1 MTTPP
6 PTMTGRPRRGV
17 VALLDGREEGVEVGM
32 QDRGLAGRRSH
43 TNRCSPT
50 EAVPARPRVQVL
62 DLKSPRGLTV
72 RHARTE
78 PADRHHHRE
87 HPRGALG
94 DKVAHWFADEAR
106 QRPDL
111 LVDVVDLAEVDIPA
125 VLPMRHTPEVQAYAE
140 RIDRADA
147 FVVVTP
153 EYNHSYPASLKQAI
167 DVLNAPWR
175 RKPVAFVSYGGL
187 SGGLRAVEHL
197 RQVFAELHATT
208 IRETVSLHRH
218 PLLFDEA
225 GALVDP
231 PVRPRRPR

>member
-1 MTTPP
+1 MSSAQHLQVAVIVGSTRE
-6 PTMTGRPRRGV
+6 GRW
-17 VALLDGREEGVEVGM
+17 
-32 QDRGLAGRRSH
+32 
-43 TNRCSPT
+43 
-50 EAVPARPRVQVL
+50 
-62 DLKSPRGLTV
+62 
-72 RHARTE
+72 
-78 PADRHHHRE
+78 
-87 HPRGALG
+87 G
-94 DKVAHWFADEAR
+94 DKVARWFAGEAGR
-106 QRPDL
+106 RPDL
-111 LVDVVDLAEVDIPA
+111 LVDLVDLAELDLPS
-125 VLPMRHTPEVQAYAE
+125 VLPMHHGPAIQAYAE

-175 RKPVAFVSYGGL
+175 RKPVAFVCYGGL

-218 PLLFDEA
+218 PLLFDDG

-231 PVRPRRPR
+231 TGPAAAAKVMLDDLVWWAAALRTARDADVADLTWSE

>member
-1 MTTPP
+1 MTPHLQVAVIIGSTRE
-6 PTMTGRPRRGV
+6 GRW
-17 VALLDGREEGVEVGM
+17 
-32 QDRGLAGRRSH
+32 
-43 TNRCSPT
+43 
-50 EAVPARPRVQVL
+50 
-62 DLKSPRGLTV
+62 
-72 RHARTE
+72 
-78 PADRHHHRE
+78 
-87 HPRGALG
+87 G
-94 DKVAHWFADEAR
+94 DKVAHWFAAEAR
-106 QRPDL
+106 SRPEL
-111 LVDVVDLAEVDIPA
+111 LVDVVDLAELDLPA
-125 VLPMRHTPEVQAYAE
+125 ALPMHHGPEIQAYAE

-218 PLLFDEA
+218 PLLFDDA

-231 PVRPRRPR
+231 SGPAAAAKVLLDDLVWWAAALRTARDADVADLTWSE

>member
-1 MTTPP
+1 MPAQNLQLAIIIGSTRE
-6 PTMTGRPRRGV
+6 GRW
-17 VALLDGREEGVEVGM
+17 
-32 QDRGLAGRRSH
+32 
-43 TNRCSPT
+43 
-50 EAVPARPRVQVL
+50 
-62 DLKSPRGLTV
+62 
-72 RHARTE
+72 
-78 PADRHHHRE
+78 
-87 HPRGALG
+87 G

-153 EYNHSYPASLKQAI
+153 EY
-167 DVLNAPWR
+167 APWR

-218 PLLFDEA
+218 PLLFDES
-225 GALVDP
+225 GALVEPSGPAEAAKVMLDDL
-231 PVRPRRPR
+231 VWWASALRTARDAEVADLTWIE

>member
-1 MTTPP
+1 MPAQNLQLAIIIGSTRE
-6 PTMTGRPRRGV
+6 GRW
-17 VALLDGREEGVEVGM
+17 
-32 QDRGLAGRRSH
+32 
-43 TNRCSPT
+43 
-50 EAVPARPRVQVL
+50 
-62 DLKSPRGLTV
+62 
-72 RHARTE
+72 
-78 PADRHHHRE
+78 
-87 HPRGALG
+87 G

-218 PLLFDEA
+218 PLLFDES
-225 GALVDP
+225 GALVEPSGPAEAAKVMLDDL
-231 PVRPRRPR
+231 VWWASALRTARDAEVADLAWIE

>member
-1 MTTPP
+1 MSARNLQIAIIIGSTRE
-6 PTMTGRPRRGV
+6 GRW
-17 VALLDGREEGVEVGM
+17 
-32 QDRGLAGRRSH
+32 
-43 TNRCSPT
+43 
-50 EAVPARPRVQVL
+50 
-62 DLKSPRGLTV
+62 
-72 RHARTE
+72 
-78 PADRHHHRE
+78 
-87 HPRGALG
+87 G
-94 DKVAHWFADEAR
+94 DKVAHWFAGEAR
-106 QRPDL
+106 RRPDL
-111 LVDVVDLAEVDIPA
+111 LVDVIDLAEVDIPA
-125 VLPMRHTPEVQAYAE
+125 VLPMRHTPDVQAYAE

-218 PLLFDEA
+218 PLLFDES
-225 GALVDP
+225 GALVEPNGPAEATKVMLDDL
-231 PVRPRRPR
+231 VWWAAALRTARDAEVADLTWIE